1 MAQRLTIEQLAAATG
16 LTVRNIREHQTRGLL
31 PPPELEGRKGSY
43 DDRHLARLKFIRQ
56 LQAEGL
62 NLQAIHWLLERAP
75 VEATEEVVR
84 FERAL
89 FAPWG
94 SDQTV
99 RWRAAD
105 FEMRFGLFDDA
116 MIERA
121 VKLDVVRPAPDDDA
135 WEIVSP
141 RLMEAG
147 ADLLALGIPLTAA
160 LDVVEVLQEHT
171 GGVARSFV
179 KIFLTH
185 VWEPFEQAGRP
196 PEQWEAVRHALERLR
211 AISTQALLA
220 VFQQSMQSTIDRAAA
235 GVGLDPPQ
243 EPVL

>member
-1 MAQRLTIEQLAAATG
+1 VPQRFTIEQLAAATG

-31 PPPELEGRKGSY
+31 PPPVLEGRKGTY
-43 DDRHLARLKFIRQ
+43 NQQHLARLTFIRQ
-56 LQAEGL
+56 LQSEGL

-94 SDQTV
+94 SDQTTEWTV
-99 RWRAAD
+99 DDFVDRVGEFDESLMARAID
-105 FEMRFGLFDDA
+105 LG
-116 MIERA
+116 
-121 VKLDVVRPAPDDDA
+121 VVRPAAEDR

-147 ADLLALGIPLTAA
+147 GDLYSMGIPLSAA
-160 LDVVEVLQEHT
+160 LDVAEVLQEHT
-171 GGVARSFV
+171 AAVARSFV
-179 KIFLTH
+179 AIFIDH
-185 VWEPFEQAGRP
+185 VWSPFEAAGRP
-196 PEQWEAVRHALERLR
+196 PDQWETVRLALERLR
-211 AISTQALLA
+211 GIATQALLA
-220 VFQQSMQSTIDRAAA
+220 VFQQSMQTTIDKAAA

-243 EPVL
+243 EQAS

>member
-1 MAQRLTIEQLAAATG
+1 MAERFTIEQLAAATG

-31 PPPELEGRKGSY
+31 PPPVLEGRKGTY
-43 DDRHLARLKFIRQ
+43 NHQHLARLTFIRQ

-94 SDQTV
+94 TDQTSEWTTEDFV
-99 RWRAAD
+99 TRVGEFDEALMRRAID
-105 FEMRFGLFDDA
+105 LG
-116 MIERA
+116 
-121 VKLDVVRPAPDDDA
+121 VVRPAGDDR
-135 WEIVSP
+135 WEIISP

-147 ADLLALGIPLTAA
+147 GDLYALGIPLSAA
-160 LDVVEVLQEHT
+160 LDVAEVLQKHT
-171 GGVARSFV
+171 EAVARSFV
-179 KIFLTH
+179 ALFIDH
-185 VWEPFEQAGRP
+185 VWAPFEAAGRP
-196 PEQWEAVRHALERLR
+196 ADQWETVRLALERLR
-211 AISTQALLA
+211 GIATQALLA
-220 VFQQSMQSTIDRAAA
+220 VFQQSMQTTIDKAAA

-243 EPVL
+243 EQAS

>member
-1 MAQRLTIEQLAAATG
+1 MLAQRFSIEQLAAATG

-31 PPPELEGRKGSY
+31 PPPMLEGRKGTY
-43 DDRHLARLKFIRQ
+43 DHRHLARLTFIRQ

-94 SDQTV
+94 SDQTLE
-99 RWRAAD
+99 WTTDD
-105 FEMRFGLFDDA
+105 FEARLGPVEPQRL
-116 MIERA
+116 ERA
-121 VKLDVVRPAPDDDA
+121 IELGVIRPAGEDR
-135 WEIVSP
+135 WEILSP

-147 ADLLALGIPLTAA
+147 ADLYALGIPLSAA
-160 LDVVEVLQEHT
+160 LDVAEVLQQHT
-171 GGVARSFV
+171 AAVARSFV
-179 KIFLTH
+179 AIFIDH
-185 VWEPFEQAGRP
+185 VWDPFEQAGRP
-196 PEQWEAVRHALERLR
+196 ASQWESVRRSLERLR
-211 AISTQALLA
+211 GIATQALLA
-220 VFQQSMQSTIDRAAA
+220 VFQQSMQAATDQAAA

-243 EPVL
+243 EKAS

>member
-1 MAQRLTIEQLAAATG
+1 MAERFTIEQLAAATG

-31 PPPELEGRKGSY
+31 PPPVLEGRKGTY
-43 DDRHLARLKFIRQ
+43 NDQHLARLAFIRQ

-94 SDQTV
+94 SDQTLE
-99 RWRAAD
+99 WSTED
-105 FEMRFGLFDDA
+105 FVTHVGEFDESL
-116 MIERA
+116 IERA
-121 VKLDVVRPAPDDDA
+121 VDIGVMRPAGEDR

-147 ADLLALGIPLTAA
+147 GDLRTLGIPLSAA
-160 LDVVEVLQEHT
+160 LDVAEVLKEHT
-171 GGVARSFV
+171 AAVARSFV
-179 KIFLTH
+179 AIFIDH
-185 VWEPFEQAGRP
+185 VWEPFEAAGRP
-196 PEQWEAVRHALERLR
+196 PDQWETVRLALERLR
-211 AISTQALLA
+211 SIATQALLA
-220 VFQQSMQSTIDRAAA
+220 VFQQSMQTTIDKAAA

-243 EPVL
+243 EQAS